1 MTGINKRVNRQPGHS
16 IRICLAIIF
25 VIVIPLI
32 LNCTPNSCSIVI
44 LYESPPAELDPHL
57 RREVER
63 LTILSNIYET
73 LVAFDANLKMMP
85 CLAEYWERIDSL
97 NWRFYLRQNVR
108 FHNQHEL
115 TARDVHYSL
124 YRPLALAQSEYG
136 YYREYIDTIIIE
148 ATDRLIIRLKKPYAF
163 LLYDLVPVFIVPEN
177 FQPPSSKPCGTG
189 PYYYVRGNNKEIVIK
204 YFSNYRDKNI
214 SVKEAHFLFVAEPEK
229 RIEML
234 SNKQADIITF
244 IPLDMLPQL
253 SQAGKIVATEGT
265 GTRYLEMNLKGFPFN
280 KKEFRQAINLA
291 IDRDKLISKVYHGY
305 ASPANQYITP
315 GLYGFDYTL
324 PPCVYDPESAMKIL
338 RKIGELPT
346 IEFDFA
352 GVRATIGNSITEDLQ
367 RVGLKIKA
375 NPLPIEKYWQKI
387 ENHLS
392 NFYIIGSVPTSNEGI
407 TTLKGLFHT
416 YLPQKGMGIQNR
428 IGYSNQEVDNMIEKM
443 LTVSDLKQT
452 MQMLIET
459 QRMIL
464 EDLPKIPL
472 VWEKEIYGVS
482 ERLQWHPRLDDK
494 IVLKEINFVK

>member
-1 MTGINKRVNRQPGHS
+1 MAGINKRVNYLTKHI
-16 IRICLAIIF
+16 IRTCLAIIF
-25 VIVIPLI
+25 AIALPLV
-32 LNCTPNSCSIVI
+32 LDCTSNSCSIAIV
-44 LYESPPAELDPHL
+44 YESPPADLDPHF
-57 RREVER
+57 RREIER
-63 LTILSNIYET
+63 LSILSNIYET

-97 NWRFYLRQNVR
+97 NWRFYLRQNIR

-124 YRPLALAQSEYG
+124 YRPLALTQSEYG
-136 YYREYIDTIIIE
+136 YYRDYVDTIIIE
-148 ATDRLIIRLKKPYAF
+148 ATHRLIIRLKRPYAF
-163 LLYDLVPVFIVPEN
+163 LLYDLAPVFIVPEN
-177 FQPPSSKPCGTG
+177 FQPQSSKPCGTG
-189 PYYYVRGNNKEIVIK
+189 PYYYVRGDDKEIVIK
-204 YFSNYRDKNI
+204 FFSNYRHKNI
-214 SVKEAHFLFVAEPEK
+214 PVKEAHFLFVSEPEK
-229 RIEML
+229 RIEMIR
-234 SNKQADIITF
+234 NKQADIITF

-253 SQAGKIVATEGT
+253 SQAGKIVTTEGT
-265 GTRYLEMNLKGFPFN
+265 GTRYLEMNLKVFPFN

-291 IDRDKLISKVYHGY
+291 IDREKLISKVYHGY
-305 ASPANQYITP
+305 ASPANQYITQ

-324 PPCVYDPESAMKIL
+324 PPCVYNPESAAKIL
-338 RKIGELPT
+338 RKLGQLPT

-352 GVRATIGNSITEDLQ
+352 AVRASIGNSIVEDLK
-367 RVGLKIKA
+367 RVGLKIRA

-387 ENHLS
+387 EKGMS
-392 NFYIIGSVPTSNEGI
+392 NFYIIASVPTSNEGV

-428 IGYSNQEVDNMIEKM
+428 IGYSNQKVDNMIEKM

-452 MQMLIET
+452 MQLLIET

-464 EDLPKIPL
+464 EDLPKIPI

-482 ERLQWHPRLDDK
+482 ERLQWHPRLDDR